1 MDDYDNIKIIDDYFS
16 KERFKKIETM
26 IMHPSSR
33 FPWFYMDSVNGKEYD
48 INEDVFQFVNTIYPT
63 LDIQDTIKY
72 EEVVNSI
79 FDNINEKILM
89 RVKVNCLPCTEKI
102 IKHGLHTDFIKEDKN
117 ITTAI
122 LYINTNNGYTYFKDG
137 TKVKS
142 KANRLVSFP
151 YNYFHG
157 GTTCTD
163 KNIRVVM
170 NLNYLEI

>member
-1 MDDYDNIKIIDDYFS
+1 MNDYDNIKIIDDYFP
-16 KERFKKIETM
+16 KELFKQIETM

-33 FPWFYMDSVNGKEYD
+33 FPWFYMDSINGKGYD
-48 INEDVFQFVNTIYPT
+48 IDKDVFQFVNTIFPT
-63 LDIQDTIKY
+63 HDIQDITKY
-72 EEVVNSI
+72 REFVSI
-79 FDNINEKILM
+79 LDNMDNKVLM
-89 RVKVNCLPCTEKI
+89 RAKVNCLTRTKKI
-102 IKHGLHTDFIKEDKN
+102 IKHGFHIDILDEEDKT

-122 LYINTNNGYTYFKDG
+122 LYINTNNGYTHFKNG

-142 KANRLVSFP
+142 KANRLVCFP
-151 YNYFHG
+151 HTYLHC